1 MKRCHTIRQPHLR
14 PDQDDLAVIED
25 DAAVVAHIAV
35 PHGHAHINQN
45 VLAVRVVDDAGQHLP
60 RVQERVA
67 LEEVVE
73 AAIAGDLEL
82 GTDAQ
87 GRAGLFGAA
96 DTLDDAGSVAFE
108 VKGPLVEGAF
118 CFCRVVSTD
127 VVSLSTNAGHKV
139 GSFTRWR
146 G

>member
-60 RVQERVA
+60 RVQEGVA

-82 GTDAQ
+82 GADAQ
-87 GRAGLFGAA
+87 GGAGGFGAA
-96 DTLDDAGSVAFE
+96 DALDDAGGVALE
-108 VKGPLVEGAF
+108 VEGPLVEGA
-118 CFCRVVSTD
+118 
-127 VVSLSTNAGHKV
+127 V
-139 GSFTRWR
+139 GL
-146 G
+146 